1 VTDRQVRAAE
11 RRTAE
16 PPPTSF
22 SEEYFDRRYAR
33 DPDPWGLASRW
44 YERRKYAVTLASLP
58 RERYRACFEPG
69 CSIGELT
76 RLLAPRC
83 DRLLAV
89 DFAEDAVRQARAAV
103 RDFDHVE
110 VRRSTLPAQLPDG
123 PFDLVV
129 VSEILYYLSRD
140 DLGLMLDGLVDRLE
154 AGGDLVAVHWCG
166 NGSPRRY
173 DGHDVHPVIEARE
186 ELERLVHHSDEQ
198 FVLDVFRR
206 RGTA

>member
-1 VTDRQVRAAE
+1 MVS
-11 RRTAE
+11 RTAGDAE

-22 SEEYFDRRYAR
+22 TEEYFDRRYAR
-33 DPDPWGLASRW
+33 APDPWGLASRW
-44 YERRKYAVTLASLP
+44 YERRKYAITLASLP

-103 RDFDHVE
+103 RDLDHVE

-140 DLGLMLDGLVDRLE
+140 DLDLMLDGLVGLLE
-154 AGGDLVAVHWCG
+154 AGGDLVAVHWRTTD
-166 NGSPRRY
+166 PRHRY
-173 DGHDVHPVIEARE
+173 DGHDVHLAIEARG

-206 RGTA
+206 TGAA